1 MQAIILATGERNDLR
16 PLTDATPTPMLPIV
30 SRPVMSYSVELLK
43 RQAFKTIHVSL
54 YHYAGSI
61 ESYFGPGHRF
71 GVPMNYILQK
81 EAWGTAG
88 SLKWAES
95 ALNDAFVAMPGDAL
109 VDCDLEMAIAQHEA
123 RNSVAT
129 VVVSRTG
136 SELAPTLFFDENGR
150 VAPEGTE
157 HYGRITGVFIF
168 NSTILQHIPK
178 RQKFDIVNDLLP
190 ALTAAD
196 VAVDV
201 YEMDGYWNPLRTF
214 DDYYRAQKAYL
225 TSAWGNVEA
234 LNGTPKIRHAELPG
248 LQIAD
253 GIWVGRNN
261 VIHPSVRLQPPIF
274 IGDNCRIG
282 REVELGPEAIISQNV
297 IVDDEATICNS
308 AVFNHTYIGQLVNV
322 ENRFVNKNSMIDV
335 QTGQRSEITDRFLLD
350 EAAPTTIGINFL
362 LNLDRVVAFLL
373 ILFTLPLTLFTGLF
387 VLLTTG
393 HFLQKVER
401 VGTRMDSLG
410 DGRSPEPYT
419 FKMLQF
425 KTRHQDGRY
434 TPLGKLLERLDI
446 HRWPQLWNILAGDIR
461 FVGVKPLTVAQASLV
476 AESWQR
482 TRYEAMAGF
491 TGLWYIQTTGQS
503 ELDEII
509 IADAY
514 YTATRTWQEDMK
526 LLLKTPKAWLRHIA
540 AGNGNP

>member
-16 PLTDATPTPMLPIV
+16 PLTDTNPAPMLPIV

-43 RQAFKTIHVSL
+43 RQGFKTIHVSL
-54 YHYAGSI
+54 YHHAGSI

-81 EAWGTAG
+81 DAWGTAG
-88 SLKWAES
+88 ALKWAES
-95 ALNDAFVAMPGDAL
+95 ALQEPFVVMPGDAL
-109 VDCDLEMAIAQHEA
+109 VDCDLEALIAQHEA
-123 RNSVAT
+123 KNSVAT
-129 VVVSRTG
+129 VVVSCNG
-136 SELAPTLFFDENGR
+136 SELTPTLFFDENGR
-150 VAPEGTE
+150 VAPEATE
-157 HYGRITGVFIF
+157 HCGRVTGVFIVDP
-168 NSTILQHIPK
+168 TILQHIPK
-178 RQKFDIVNDLLP
+178 RKKFDIVRDLLP
-190 ALTAAD
+190 ALTAQD
-196 VAVDV
+196 IPVDV
-201 YEMDGYWNPLRTF
+201 FDMDGYWNPLRTF
-214 DDYYRAQKAYL
+214 DDYYGAQKAYL

-308 AVFNHTYIGQLVNV
+308 AVFNHTYVGQLVNV

-335 QTGQRSEITDRFLLD
+335 VSGQRSEITDRFLLD

-362 LNLDRVVAFLL
+362 LNVDRIVALWVILL
-373 ILFTLPLTLFTGLF
+373 TLPLTLLVGLIA
-387 VLLTTG
+387 LLTTG
-393 HFLQKVER
+393 HFFQKVER
-401 VGTRMDSLG
+401 VGTRMGSLG

-425 KTRHQDGRY
+425 KTRHQDGRF
-434 TPLGKLLERLDI
+434 TLLGKMFERLDI

-476 AESWQR
+476 VETWQR

-491 TGLWYIQTTGQS
+491 TGLWYIQTTQQS

-514 YTATRTWQEDMK
+514 YTATRNWREDLK
-526 LLLKTPKAWLRHIA
+526 LLLKTPKAWLRHMA
-540 AGNGNP
+540 TNNQS